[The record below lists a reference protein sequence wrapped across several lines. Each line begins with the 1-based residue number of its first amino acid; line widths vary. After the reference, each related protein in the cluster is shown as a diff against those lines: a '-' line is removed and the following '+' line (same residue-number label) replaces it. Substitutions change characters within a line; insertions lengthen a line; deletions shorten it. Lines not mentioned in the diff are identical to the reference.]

1 MHSLKAENG
10 VLFGRQNWGLKR
22 RIQPQRALR
31 DWSLEVWEEPGYRG
45 VFPQRPGSQNIK
57 RLLLI
62 KENQTSQFSEFSPF
76 LRMGRRK
83 SLGSLTSSLWCALQ
97 LPGPGVLGSHPESAW
112 APSGVPCRPFL
123 LLQLMQG
130 RGGEGGWPVGVRSP
144 RAHSGRPPHTQLP
157 GAVSGL

>member
-1 MHSLKAENG
+1 MHNLKAENG

-83 SLGSLTSSLWCALQ
+83 SGLTDVIPLMCTSASWARCPGLSPWVCLGPFGCPVSPFPPA
-97 LPGPGVLGSHPESAW
+97 SAH
-112 APSGVPCRPFL
+112 AGE
-123 LLQLMQG
+123 G
-130 RGGEGGWPVGVRSP
+130 RGGWMASRGQEPKSP
-144 RAHSGRPPHTQLP
+144 LRASSSHPASRGC
-157 GAVSGL
+157 